1 MGKDAKGDEVEL
13 SRRLVELKKIWTK
26 LQRNIDPC
34 SSSIALPSQ
43 GRMSIKTATSDL
55 NWQVKKERLEKQK
68 QKLEESIEKWKAK
81 AELEENKKLLL
92 NIDYLKSEKQIE
104 NPESR
109 ATELMSDM
117 ISIRLRHD
125 TELNNMKESHDN
137 SMKEIQKE
145 NEQLNKELTEKKQE
159 VKNQRRLYG
168 EKMTDVRIRLD
179 EAKAEERIVKAKLY
193 ANQITTDE
201 LAANL
206 KQKEQENINMKE
218 KMELENKI
226 M

>member
-1 MGKDAKGDEVEL
+1 MG
-13 SRRLVELKKIWTK
+13 
-26 LQRNIDPC
+26 
-34 SSSIALPSQ
+34 
-43 GRMSIKTATSDL
+43 
-55 NWQVKKERLEKQK
+55 
-68 QKLEESIEKWKAK
+68 
-81 AELEENKKLLL
+81 

-104 NPESR
+104 NAETR

-125 TELNNMKESHDN
+125 TELTSMKEEHDN

-145 NEQLNKELTEKKQE
+145 NELLNKELTEKKQE

-179 EAKAEERIVKAKLY
+179 EAKAEERMVKAKLY

-206 KQKEQENINMKE
+206 KQKEQESKNMKE
-218 KMELENKI
+218 KMELENRNNVKLWKEEVETLKKKLI
-226 M
+226 EKTKVTTQETSPKETFMGD